1 MNKDSATW
9 EVLVTSREI
18 IKRAVEFRS
27 PPRVGLIFPEMSD
40 VDYVFDFFQKDA
52 NGVDL
57 WGSKWTVHPDY
68 PSTGY
73 VQEHPLSTVSAMEAW
88 RPPDAGHFATMTE
101 ASLTARLPGLARA
114 DKYRIVA
121 LSSGLWERLQYL
133 RGMEQVMLDFVEHP
147 DAVHSLLRR
156 LTDTW
161 LAYIERLT
169 PFAAEIDA
177 LFMFDDWG
185 TQTAA
190 MISPAMWR
198 EFFLPEYRRLTA
210 ACHVKGMHFWLH
222 SCGKVTELLSGFVEA
237 GIDVVNPYQSGTCGY
252 EEVAERFCGKI
263 SFATTVDIQTTLK
276 TGPVEAIRAEC
287 ARLARWGSERG
298 GLIIRSYG
306 YDIAPAHEEAVLE
319 YFLSH
324 PLAENTGKD
333 GGSRP

>member
-1 MNKDSATW
+1 MH
-9 EVLVTSREI
+9 SREI
-18 IKRAVEFRS
+18 VKRAVEFRS
-27 PPRVGLIFPEMSD
+27 PPRVGFMFPTMTD

-57 WGSKWTVHPDY
+57 WGSRWMVHPDY

-73 VQEHPLSTVSAMEAW
+73 VHEHPLTTVSAMAAW
-88 RPPDAGHFATMTE
+88 RPPDVGRFATLTE
-101 ASLTARLPGLARA
+101 TSLAARLPDLARA

-133 RGMEQVMLDFVEHP
+133 RGMEQVMMDFVERP
-147 DAVHSLLRR
+147 EAVRGLLGR

-161 LAYIERLT
+161 LEYIERLA
-169 PFAAEIDA
+169 PFAREIDA

-185 TQTAA
+185 TQSAA

-198 EFFLPEYRRLTA
+198 EFFLPEYRRFAA
-210 ACHVKGMHFWLH
+210 ACHAKGLHFWLH
-222 SCGKVTELLSGFVEA
+222 SCGKVTELLPGFIEA
-237 GIDVVNPYQSGTCGY
+237 GIDAVNPYQSGTCGY
-252 EEVAERFCGKI
+252 EEVAERFRGKI
-263 SFATTVDIQTTLK
+263 AFATTVDIQTTLK

-306 YDIAPAHEEAVLE
+306 YDIPPEHEEAVLE

-324 PLAENTGKD
+324 PIASVAAKEPN
-333 GGSRP
+333 P